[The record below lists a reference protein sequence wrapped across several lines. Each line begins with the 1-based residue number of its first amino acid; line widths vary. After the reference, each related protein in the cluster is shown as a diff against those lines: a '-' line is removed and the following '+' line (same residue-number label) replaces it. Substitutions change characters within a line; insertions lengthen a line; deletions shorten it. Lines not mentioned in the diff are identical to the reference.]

1 MNKKLIIFL
10 LVAFLL
16 VGCNSEN
23 KTKENDNSVTSQ
35 EENTVATE
43 DVEKD
48 LEKEVENP
56 EVNIDEENEEKADEE
71 EEAEKDSEEDF
82 STEEELLG
90 EVQLASFIEDGYLDL
105 PEGYIAA
112 VADYYYDF
120 SGELGYFNDLTGGEA
135 IYEDSVECEGDTFVI
150 IPKYYPTTITYQE
163 LVWDDENLEV
173 KPVDEG
179 HEITLEDP
187 NYYAINALISE
198 GIPNYRLIIKSGDL
212 EVYWEPGY
220 SGMDG
225 SLILPNELLLIE
237 DPHYPKG

>member
-1 MNKKLIIFL
+1 MTKKLIIFL

-16 VGCNSEN
+16 VGCNSGN
-23 KTKENDNSVTSQ
+23 KTVDNDDSPDSEKETI
-35 EENTVATE
+35 VANE
-43 DVEKD
+43 DVE
-48 LEKEVENP
+48 EQPEEVVEQ
-56 EVNIDEENEEKADEE
+56 EVNIDDEE
-71 EEAEKDSEEDF
+71 EEEEEIKETEEKPEENL
-82 STEEELLG
+82 SPEEELLG
-90 EVQLASFIEDGYLDL
+90 GVQLASYIKDGYLDL
-105 PEGYIAA
+105 PDGYIAA
-112 VADYYYDF
+112 VANYYYDF

-135 IYEDSVECEGDTFVI
+135 IYEDSAEYEGDTFVI
-150 IPKYYPTTITYQE
+150 LPKYYPTTITYQE

-173 KPVDEG
+173 KPVDDG
-179 HEITLEDP
+179 HEIVLEDP